1 MKRKTLLIIGII
13 LISGIVVGA
22 SALSQS
28 PDNEMVTDSGEHE
41 CPIEMMENME
51 PDNEQESKTNNS
63 MEDCEPGMME
73 SGNCDMDNPT
83 MQECGSMMGTDMM
96 SDPEHCDDMDAMME
110 EHKITPETK
119 SF

>member
-1 MKRKTLLIIGII
+1 MKRKTLLLIGII
-13 LISGIVVGA
+13 LVSGVIVGA

-28 PDNEMVTDSGEHE
+28 PDNKMAADSGEHE
-41 CPIEMMENME
+41 CQPGMMENMGHDSE
-51 PDNEQESKTNNS
+51 LESKMNNS

-73 SGNCDMDNPT
+73 SGNCDMYNPT
-83 MQECGSMMGTDMM
+83 MEECSSMMGSDMM

-110 EHKITPETK
+110 ENKINPETK